1 MSIFQPPTKCYRH
14 SETSNP
20 SPSVQVLAHL
30 INWTQLRA
38 VCNYSTQ
45 CFCTSCRVT
54 TGAHQLICP
63 SAGRSVV
70 AVFLYQWSTL
80 PTWWTLEKRPPVSWP
95 FIHHTQNTVGPWM
108 MSLSLPI
115 QRAWQVS

>member
-1 MSIFQPPTKCYRH
+1 MSFPCQRNPEFQDLLLENVFCHKFKKYVDI
-14 SETSNP
+14 STSYEVLQAFRNFKSSP

-80 PTWWTLEKRPPVSWP
+80 PT
-95 FIHHTQNTVGPWM
+95 
-108 MSLSLPI
+108 
-115 QRAWQVS
+115 